1 MSNTSCCIYCGKRYK
16 KMENLYKHA
25 YICEYVSKSKSNK
38 VILLEDTENIELP
51 SQKQMYGM
59 LLDLSKKYKK
69 LEEMSIEQ
77 KKWIDSKKKKINI
90 IEWLNNNECY
100 KDCKNEFNDL
110 LENMNILMLDIDNLL
125 KNSFMDVLNII
136 LTRNIYEN
144 IELPIIG
151 LSEKINIL
159 YIYDKKYKWSIM
171 SNDKLTY
178 FLNKIHSKIVK
189 ILREWKSKNE
199 EKLNTNDGL
208 MELYNKG
215 IVKLMN
221 VDFKNNLILNKIKS
235 NIYNNIKKN
244 MGNLIEYEYV

>member
-1 MSNTSCCIYCGKRYK
+1 
-16 KMENLYKHA
+16 
-25 YICEYVSKSKSNK
+25 
-38 VILLEDTENIELP
+38 
-51 SQKQMYGM
+51 
-59 LLDLSKKYKK
+59 
-69 LEEMSIEQ
+69 MSIEQ

-110 LENMNILMLDIDNLL
+110 LENINILMLDIDNLL

-144 IELPIIG
+144 IELPIIA

-171 SNDKLTY
+171 SNDKLIY

-189 ILREWKSKNE
+189 MLREWKSKNE